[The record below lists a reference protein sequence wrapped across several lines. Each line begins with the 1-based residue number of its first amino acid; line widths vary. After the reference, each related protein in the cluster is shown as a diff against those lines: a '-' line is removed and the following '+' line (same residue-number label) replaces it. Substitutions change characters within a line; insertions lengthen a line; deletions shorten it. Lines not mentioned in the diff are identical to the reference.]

1 MQLFEEIKA
10 RVSMRDILEHYNI
23 YPTRGTNIYRCP
35 FHDDRRP
42 SASIIK
48 SCDKFH
54 CFSCNWTGD
63 IFDVVKHFEKCDHKT
78 AMKIID
84 EKFGL
89 GLLGRLNREQKLEMA
104 RQQAER
110 DRQKQLIE
118 KRKRELRH
126 ISITLRQDLSFWAW
140 VESETEPRLRELFD
154 HSWKRDDLYF
164 QSLKEQERLL
174 WLMDAITSKEI
185 EPCEYS
191 AIYGDTAE
199 KIIEKLKKE
208 LIFDEQDFRR
218 INSHADCWHY
228 ILSGNFGI

>member
-23 YPTRGTNIYRCP
+23 YPVRGTNIYCC
-35 FHDDRRP
+35 FAHQDKNP
-42 SASIIK
+42 SANIPRNRDI
-48 SCDKFH
+48 FH
-54 CFSCNWTGD
+54 CFSCGWTGD
-63 IFDVVKHFEKCDHKT
+63 IFDVVQHFEKCDRKT
-78 AMKIID
+78 ATKIID

-89 GLLGRLNREQKLEMA
+89 GILGRLSREQKLEMA

-118 KRKRELRH
+118 KQKRELRH

-154 HSWKRDDLYF
+154 HSWKLDDLYF

-208 LIFDEQDFRR
+208 LIFDGKNLKR
-218 INSHADCWHY
+218 IDSAVDCWHH
-228 ILSGNFGI
+228 ILNGNFCV